1 MRRSDREITESGRID
16 EIIRSCHCCRLG
28 FCDGK
33 DVYIVPL
40 SFGYRSECGKRSF
53 YFHSAAE
60 GRKIGLIARN
70 GRVGFELDTGYAL
83 NRAETA
89 CGHSARFQSVIGSG
103 RVSFV
108 KDAAEKESALR
119 LLMEQTAGKADWDFS
134 PAMLEAVCVF
144 RMDVEELACKEHL

>member
-53 YFHSAAE
+53 YFHCQNLS
-60 GRKIGLIARN
+60 
-70 GRVGFELDTGYAL
+70 
-83 NRAETA
+83 
-89 CGHSARFQSVIGSG
+89 SSVSG
-103 RVSFV
+103 QQY
-108 KDAAEKESALR
+108 ENYGIP
-119 LLMEQTAGKADWDFS
+119 AGK
-134 PAMLEAVCVF
+134 ML
-144 RMDVEELACKEHL
+144 